1 MQSDCNTGCNPT
13 LAGWLFRPLP
23 ILLTDNLKVSFKHI
37 VSSAAIFD
45 SFPEVI
51 VPVVIA
57 WHVASVDIPWQRA
70 GHHCEGNNVV
80 PSSERLN

>member
-57 WHVASVDIPWQRA
+57 
-70 GHHCEGNNVV
+70 
-80 PSSERLN
+80 